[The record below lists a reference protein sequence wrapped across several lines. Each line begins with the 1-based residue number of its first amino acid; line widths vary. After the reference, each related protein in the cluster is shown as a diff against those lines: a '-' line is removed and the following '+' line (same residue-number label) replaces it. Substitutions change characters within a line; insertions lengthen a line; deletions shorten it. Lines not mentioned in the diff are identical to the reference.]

1 MHNEMDVLWTA
12 TIGWSH
18 VTFQPAISVAGVR
31 CEEWLQVINTPSFI
45 PRADIWACQ
54 RLDPLAPSDP
64 WDWDSRW
71 LWAMRGQPIWYQVGP
86 KRCILL
92 EGGLGRECPRAGT
105 RQAKACVPSTTHFP
119 GAWPC
124 WERLKKLNP
133 LSASSSLSVKWV
145 KITPTSKVELR
156 SLLSSSSLLWYTVN
170 M

>member
-1 MHNEMDVLWTA
+1 MNCYHWTKPCY
-12 TIGWSH
+12 I
-18 VTFQPAISVAGVR
+18 PASNQCGRGSMWRVIAGNKYSILHTQSWYLGLPTVGSTGSFWPMR
-31 CEEWLQVINTPSFI
+31 LGLQVAVGNEGPAYMV
-45 PRADIWACQ
+45 P
-54 RLDPLAPSDP
+54 
-64 WDWDSRW
+64 
-71 LWAMRGQPIWYQVGP
+71 GGP

-105 RQAKACVPSTTHFP
+105 RRAKACVPSTTHFP

-124 WERLKKLNP
+124 WERLKRLNP
-133 LSASSSLSVKWV
+133 LSASNSLSVKWV